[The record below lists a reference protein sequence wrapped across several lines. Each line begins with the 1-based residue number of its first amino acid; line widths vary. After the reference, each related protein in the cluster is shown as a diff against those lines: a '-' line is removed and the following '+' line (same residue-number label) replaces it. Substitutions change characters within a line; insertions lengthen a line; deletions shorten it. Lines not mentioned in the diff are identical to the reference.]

1 MINEKRDK
9 EKTNS
14 FTFLID
20 AHIHTNQSP
29 CASITLEET
38 LIRLSGIVD
47 AITVTDHDFI
57 FEASNEV
64 LNALQLK
71 YNIKVLTP
79 AVEISS
85 LQGHILAYGIE
96 SVPSNNSDAKEV
108 IEMIHSEGGI
118 AVAAHP
124 FALLGLD
131 DLIFSLDLDALEIN
145 GSRSSRINQ
154 LAKESAEMI
163 GIPLIGGSDSHT
175 LYHIGTC
182 VTEFFTMIE
191 TAQDLI
197 SAVKKGK
204 CRPLFLTHRG
214 RKH

>member
-1 MINEKRDK
+1 MINEKQVK

-14 FTFLID
+14 LTFLID
-20 AHIHTNQSP
+20 THIHTNQSS

-38 LIRLSGIVD
+38 LIHLSGIVD
-47 AITVTDHDFI
+47 AITVTNHDNI
-57 FEASNEV
+57 FEASKEV

-71 YNIKVLTP
+71 YNIKILTP

-85 LQGHILAYGIE
+85 IQGHILAYGIKG
-96 SVPSNNSDAKEV
+96 VPSYNSDAKDV

-118 AVAAHP
+118 AIAAHP

-175 LYHIGTC
+175 SYYVGTC
-182 VTEFFTMIE
+182 VTEFFTTIDTIQDMIL
-191 TAQDLI
+191 AI
-197 SAVKKGK
+197 KKGK